1 MKHRKHESTKYVR
14 STPLK
19 KERKK
24 EKEERKK
31 EKEERE
37 EEKTRR
43 DGEEGWSA
51 YLLVQH
57 ILRSKIGDRAQEKSG
72 QRK

>member
-19 KERKK
+19 K
-24 EKEERKK
+24 ERKK

>member
-24 EKEERKK
+24 EKEER
-31 EKEERE
+31 EERE

-57 ILRSKIGDRAQEKSG
+57 ILRSKICDRAQEKSG